1 VTGAPPRG
9 RRRIAAAAL
18 LATTVAGYAGG
29 AVGSELES
37 ALPAVPPEA
46 VGFRPDGLDDVDR
59 LVEAAVAERTFPGAV
74 LAIGRRGALVRFRA
88 FGCQTYEPEATEV
101 RTDTI
106 YDLAS
111 LTKVVVTTTVAMVL
125 VDGGRL
131 DLDAP
136 ASSIVPGFRGGGKDD
151 VRVRQLLTHSGGLLW
166 WAPLFEE
173 LRGRAA
179 FLERIL
185 EMDLDYPPGTKSV
198 YSDLGLIL
206 LDEVLERSA
215 GAPIEEVARRRLL
228 EPLGMRDTQYLPPV
242 DLRPRIA
249 PTERDP
255 WRGRVLRGEV
265 HDRNTF
271 ALEGVAPHAGLF
283 GTAGDLARFAQ
294 MLLNGGTLDGHRIVS
309 EDTVAL
315 FTRRVPGVSGST
327 RALGWDT
334 PTDGATPRSSTPG
347 EPGYSSAGTLLSPR
361 SFGHTGYTGTS
372 MWIDPERELFV
383 ILLSNRVHPTRENRA
398 HLAFRP
404 RLADAVVRA
413 LAEP

>member
-1 VTGAPPRG
+1 VSRATPPRTS
-9 RRRIAAAAL
+9 RTVAVIL

-37 ALPAVPPEA
+37 ALPVVSPEA

-59 LVEAAVAERTFPGAV
+59 IVEAAVAERTFPGAV
-74 LAIGRRGALVRFRA
+74 LAIGRRGGLVRLRA
-88 FGCQTYEPEATEV
+88 FGRQTYEPEAAEV

-111 LTKVVVTTTVAMVL
+111 LTKIVVTTTVAMIL
-125 VDGGRL
+125 VDEGRL
-131 DLDAP
+131 DLDATVG
-136 ASSIVPGFRGGGKDD
+136 SIVPGFEGGAKDQ
-151 VRVRQLLTHSGGLLW
+151 VRVRQLLSHSGGLLW
-166 WAPLFEE
+166 WAPLYKE
-173 LRGRAA
+173 LRGKAA

-206 LDEVLERSA
+206 LGEVLERSA
-215 GAPIEEVARRRLL
+215 GTPIEEVARRRLL
-228 EPLGMRDTQYLPPV
+228 EPLGMGDTQYLPPV
-242 DLRPRIA
+242 ALRPRIA

-271 ALEGVAPHAGLF
+271 ALGGVAPHAGLF

-294 MLLNGGTLDGHRIVS
+294 MLLNGGTLEGHRIVS
-309 EDTVAL
+309 EDTVTL
-315 FTRRVPGVSGST
+315 FTHRVTGVPGCT

-347 EPGYSSAGTLLSPR
+347 DPGYSSAGTLFSPR

>member
-1 VTGAPPRG
+1 VSRSKLPWTSQSV
-9 RRRIAAAAL
+9 AASL
-18 LATTVAGYAGG
+18 LAISIAGYAGG
-29 AVGSELES
+29 AVGSELENS
-37 ALPAVPPEA
+37 LPVVSPEA
-46 VGFRPDGLDDVDR
+46 AGFRPEGLDDVDR
-59 LVEAAVAERTFPGAV
+59 LVETAVAARTFPGAV
-74 LAIGRRGALVRFRA
+74 LAIGRRGALVRLRA
-88 FGCQTYEPEATEV
+88 FGHQTYEPQAAEV

-111 LTKVVVTTTVAMVL
+111 LTKVVVTTTVAMIL
-125 VDGGRL
+125 VDEGRL
-131 DLDAP
+131 DLDATVG
-136 ASSIVPGFRGGGKDD
+136 STVPGFRGGAKDQ
-151 VRVRQLLTHSGGLLW
+151 VRVRQLLSHSGGLLW
-166 WAPLFEE
+166 WAPLYEE
-173 LRGRAA
+173 LRGKAA

-185 EMDLDYPPGTKSV
+185 EMDLDYPPGTKSI

-206 LDEVLERSA
+206 LGEVLERRA

-242 DLRPRIA
+242 ALRPRIA

-294 MLLNGGTLDGHRIVS
+294 MLLNGGTLGGHRIVS
-309 EDTVAL
+309 ADTVAL
-315 FTRRVPGVSGST
+315 FTRRVAGVQGST

-334 PTDGATPRSSTPG
+334 PTDGVTPRSSTPG
-347 EPGYSSAGTLLSPR
+347 EPGYSSAGTLFSPR
-361 SFGHTGYTGTS
+361 SFGHIGYTGTS